1 MAPTTIEIRIDPN
14 AYYTVGNFC
23 FGAAQAMSA
32 ALDANLN
39 TLAGCMKIAG
49 SDEGG
54 EAWGNGYNTAANDLI
69 AAVGDAVLALE
80 NYGRIVYAMGRQWA
94 ETEWKT
100 AGEKGAAPTYPP
112 DPAPTQSQPR
122 PTLDAKGG
130 NGRGIEGLVELA
142 DAINIPIPNGDRD
155 KLHDATEAWKRINTA
170 IFDGS
175 AVTLAAAVE
184 YLDSGDSKSPD
195 IDYVFD
201 DLEELQTI
209 VEDISTQSLDLAISC
224 AEHNLYLLE
233 VRQEIN
239 KQALE
244 MLEDLIVDAA
254 IGAIAARLSLGAS
267 RAVTSA
273 RAAELIKKC
282 GDTLRGMIAARKTAR
297 VAAVGKAAKDVGIVA
312 RMRLALRRFIDMV
325 KDAGK
330 STGAKNQRKGKRGE
344 ERAGIDSSAPKT
356 PISINGRTRIP
367 DKLDPIAGTLTEV
380 KNVNSL
386 SKTKQIQDF
395 LDYANSQTPPLKME
409 LIVDTRTKLTG
420 PLQDLVNSGQITL
433 KRMALN

>member
-1 MAPTTIEIRIDPN
+1 MAPTVQIHIDPN

-32 ALDANLN
+32 ALDAHLD
-39 TLAGCMKIAG
+39 TVAGCTKIAG

-69 AAVGDAVLALE
+69 AAAGDAILALE
-80 NYGRIVYAMGRQWA
+80 NYGRIVYEMGRQWA
-94 ETEWKT
+94 ETEWT
-100 AGEKGAAPTYPP
+100 NAGQKGSAPTYPA
-112 DPAPTQSQPR
+112 DPAATQPKQR
-122 PTLDAKGG
+122 PTIDAKGG
-130 NGRGIEGLVELA
+130 DGKGIEGLVELA
-142 DAINIPIPNGDRD
+142 DAINIPIPNGNRD
-155 KLHDATEAWKRINTA
+155 KLGTASKAWESINKGV
-170 IFDGS
+170 FDGS
-175 AVTLAAAVE
+175 VVTLQAAVE
-184 YLDSGDSKSPD
+184 YLDSSDCKSPD

-201 DLEELQTI
+201 DLEELQAV
-209 VEDISTQSLDLAISC
+209 VEDISTQFLDLAISC
-224 AEHNLYLLE
+224 TEHNLYLLE

-244 MLEDLIVDAA
+244 MLEDMIVEAA
-254 IGAIAARLSLGAS
+254 VGAIASRLSLGAS
-267 RAVTSA
+267 RAATAA
-273 RAAELIKKC
+273 RATELIKKC
-282 GDTLRGMIAARKTAR
+282 ADTLRGMIAARKAAR

-312 RMRLALRRFIDMV
+312 QMRLALRRFIDMV
-325 KDAGK
+325 KDVGK
-330 STGAKNQRKGKRGE
+330 SKGAKNQRKGKRGE
-344 ERAGIDSSAPKT
+344 ERAGIDPSTPKT

-395 LDYANSQTPPLKME
+395 LDYSNANGLKME

-420 PLQDLVNSGQITL
+420 PLQQLVDTGQITL
-433 KRMALN
+433 KRMPLQ